1 MNAYFTIPH
10 LDRSATELHS
20 LLTPE
25 KSTAR
30 VVPKR
35 SGEYLYLFIYY
46 YSFISLRKL
55 SVTASMV

>member
-1 MNAYFTIPH
+1 MKAYFTIPH
-10 LDRSATELHS
+10 LGRSGLVTALHS
-20 LLTPE
+20 LLTAQ

-35 SGEYLYLFIYY
+35 SGEFL

-55 SVTASMV
+55 SVTASVV